1 MRAKETDEP
10 GVSGETGETAEIDG
24 TPGESGERSLA
35 WAGSVRARLG
45 LALVLMAVRFVAPAD
60 PTRLAWLAGY
70 AAAGAATGLVLSAA
84 IDPGPRRWWRPLA
97 VVGAVAFQIGLVLG
111 WSEPMDVTAA
121 GPSAPA
127 VLCAAGALVV
137 ALALRLTPGGDGTG
151 WPAAAASGAIAGYGL
166 LLVGGARLL
175 DFDVT
180 EHVSAGAAVDGRL
193 ADVAPLAIVTIAA
206 TLVALGALT
215 TARSRPHPG
224 RATAALVGVAAV
236 PLAAAGD
243 GWSALVLVATAV
255 LAGVVARFRSGP
267 AAGAMISFIVL
278 GGAGLAGAA
287 TRGAGP
293 LALLGAGLYGALVGL
308 LAPGFGA
315 NRSSLAIHSPLA

>member
-1 MRAKETDEP
+1 MRTEESDELDSTDETAETEAADDT
-10 GVSGETGETAEIDG
+10 GETGEG
-24 TPGESGERSLA
+24 KERSLA

-45 LALVLMAVRFVAPAD
+45 LALVLVAVRFVAPAD
-60 PTRLAWLAGY
+60 PPRLAWLAGY

-97 VVGAVAFQIGLVLG
+97 VVGAVAFQVGLVLG

-137 ALALRLTPGGDGTG
+137 ALALRLTPGGGGTG

-180 EHVSAGAAVDGRL
+180 EHVSAGAAVDGWL
-193 ADVAPLAIVTIAA
+193 ADVAPLAVVAIAA
-206 TLVALGALT
+206 TLVALSALT
-215 TARSRPHPG
+215 TARSRTHPG

-255 LAGVVARFRSGP
+255 LAGVVARVRSGP
-267 AAGAMISFIVL
+267 AAGVMVSFVVL

-287 TRGAGP
+287 SRGAGP

-315 NRSSLAIHSPLA
+315 RAGANTES